1 MRTKYTSL
9 QISIHWLV
17 FLLVVGA
24 YCAMEL
30 RGFAPRSYR
39 PLINSIHFTCGIS
52 VLGLMAARLL
62 VRIKYR
68 APAIVPRPHP
78 AVTGISHLVH
88 TIVYLMFIGLPVLGL
103 LAMYYRGSDWVA
115 FGLQMPVA
123 AVPDEDLEFSL
134 KSWHELLANT
144 GYFVIGLHAFGAL
157 FHHYVWKD
165 NTLLR
170 MMPGKRERP

>member
-52 VLGLMAARLL
+52 VLVLMVARLL

-88 TIVYLMFIGLPVLGL
+88 TIVYLMFIALPVLGF

-123 AVPDEDLEFSL
+123 AVPDEDLEFSI
-134 KSWHELLANT
+134 KSWHKLLANT

-170 MMPGKRERP
+170 MMPGKRQQP